1 MLEKG
6 YLVSSAIYS
15 CTAYTDEIIDNFK
28 KDTDEAFDFIADA
41 LKEGNVEKY
50 LKGPVKQS
58 GFARLVK

>member
-6 YLVSSAIYS
+6 YMVSSAIYAT
-15 CTAYTDEIIDNFK
+15 TAYTDEIIENFG
-28 KDTDEAFDFIADA
+28 KDTDEAFGIIADA
-41 LKEGNVEKY
+41 IKAGNVEKL